1 MKMNNENYI
10 KIIDEFNKIFADDK
24 YFKHRL
30 NFSFNLYGVRWSLIL
45 LNIFSKYYTCNFKK
59 LDISIKNKLLKQLN
73 KSKKIIANVID
84 DKYKS
89 KYLYY
94 ESI

>member
-1 MKMNNENYI
+1 MKINNENYK
-10 KIIDEFNKIFADDK
+10 KIIFEFNKLFSDDK
-24 YFKHRL
+24 YFKNRL
-30 NFSFNLYGVRWSLIL
+30 NFTFNLYGVRWSLIL
-45 LNIFSKYYTCNFKK
+45 LNIFSKYYPSNFKK
-59 LDISIKNKLLKQLN
+59 LDTSTKNKLLKQLN